1 MLLWKGWNEM
11 NSQGR
16 RKEIMRLLEE
26 TDGYITAQKMADKF
40 GVTRQ
45 VIVSDIGVLRAGG
58 SKIVAA
64 KSGYCIDRADD
75 GMITESIVC
84 RHTAADTLKEFYI
97 VLECGGVICNV
108 IIEHPIYG
116 QLGAD
121 LNIRSR
127 SDADAFVLKAK
138 ASKASQLSE
147 LTDGLHIHTVKL
159 PSQEAYEQLRER
171 LSEEGILV

>member
-1 MLLWKGWNEM
+1 M
-11 NSQGR
+11 NSQAR
-16 RKEIMRLLEE
+16 RKEIMRLLEDAE
-26 TDGYITAQKMADKF
+26 GYITAQKMADKF

-58 SKIVAA
+58 NKIVAA
-64 KSGYCIDRADD
+64 KSGYCIDRMDD
-75 GMITESIVC
+75 GMITDSIVC
-84 RHTAADTLKEFYI
+84 RHSAEDTLKEFYI
-97 VLECGGVICNV
+97 VLECGGIICNV

-116 QLGAD
+116 QIGAD

-147 LTDGLHIHTVKL
+147 LTDGLHIHTVKV
-159 PSQEAYEQLRER
+159 PTQEAYEEMRRR
-171 LSEEGILV
+171 LSEAGILV